1 MENVSLAECRS
12 IFIDWALSLPSEVEA
27 PVAIAALLAQ
37 YNDAPQD
44 HPMLE
49 VLGEGLAKPVLTGR
63 RGGWSGRRAD
73 RG

>member
-1 MENVSLAECRS
+1 MEGMRLEECRS
-12 IFIDWALSLPSEVEA
+12 IFVDWALSLPAEIEA
-27 PVAIAALLAQ
+27 TAAITALLAQ
-37 YNDAPQD
+37 YRDAPQD

-49 VLGEGLAKPVLTGR
+49 VLREGLAKPALTGR